1 MLFRSNA
8 VFSYYAEEAR
18 KNEIDFDV
26 DCPLPEH
33 LPTHE
38 PEICALLG
46 NLLENAID
54 ACKDLTDVAPF
65 IRVCG
70 KCQEHMIIL
79 AIDNTCLNE
88 PKQENGRF
96 LSTKHKGYGTGT
108 YSVKATAE
116 RNGGSVKF
124 EYKNGVFYASVL
136 LYGNLP

>member
-1 MLFRSNA
+1 M
-8 VFSYYAEEAR
+8 
-18 KNEIDFDV
+18 
-26 DCPLPEH
+26 
-33 LPTHE
+33 PTHE

-124 EYKNGVFYASVL
+124 EYKNGVFYVSVL